1 MGELRHHF
9 PCSVNYLFAAAAYK
23 RLAVDTLTYG
33 GVLLVSTDF
42 YGVESAVIGFAMV
55 GALGN
60 GALNSSVGFHIRHF
74 ASSFHDEKEFRD
86 LLNPGII
93 ISVRHAFDSCFHR
106 FFKSHTESAL

>member
-1 MGELRHHF
+1 M
-9 PCSVNYLFAAAAYK
+9 
-23 RLAVDTLTYG
+23 
-33 GVLLVSTDF
+33 STDF

-93 ISVRHAFDSCFHR
+93 ISVRHAFDSYFHR
-106 FFKSHTESAL
+106 FSITYGVRVMKYDDGRAFSKSNV

>member
-1 MGELRHHF
+1 M
-9 PCSVNYLFAAAAYK
+9 
-23 RLAVDTLTYG
+23 
-33 GVLLVSTDF
+33 STDF

-74 ASSFHDEKEFRD
+74 ASSFHDEKEIRD

-93 ISVRHAFDSCFHR
+93 ISVRHAFDSYFHR